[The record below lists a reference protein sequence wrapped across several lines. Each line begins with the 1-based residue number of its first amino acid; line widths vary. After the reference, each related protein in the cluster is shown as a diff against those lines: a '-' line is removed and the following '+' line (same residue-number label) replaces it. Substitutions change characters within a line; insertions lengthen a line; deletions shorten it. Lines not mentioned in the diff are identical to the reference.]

1 MGTGAELESQNSDRG
16 EQGKQAGQSP
26 RTPAS
31 GGRPS
36 TRQWCPALQSRASQE
51 GDRSSVPRGAGHER
65 AGPKAVQGPVAA
77 TFSKAPSPQQGC
89 LHGHHPDLPSPCS
102 PLWDPLWRPD
112 LCEAQPLR
120 RCHSWA
126 EEPNPCLPTSRLIL
140 CPSPEHPAPLSS
152 LLSEQPGRPRGAGRA
167 LTSNLLEVTGKNC
180 FPPNAPTKQLKF
192 SHKSHL
198 NVHVLSR

>member
-1 MGTGAELESQNSDRG
+1 MQLKHKVILAKEYSHGGPHSRECVEKNPLLLWCHPAREVRSSWASSVGQVTTQEKMGMGAELESQSSDRG

-36 TRQWCPALQSRASQE
+36 TRQRCPASQSQASQK
-51 GDRSSVPRGAGHER
+51 GDRSSAPRGAGHER
-65 AGPKAVQGPVAA
+65 AGPKAVLGPVAA

-112 LCEAQPLR
+112 LCEAQPE
-120 RCHSWA
+120 A
-126 EEPNPCLPTSRLIL
+126 LPFL
-140 CPSPEHPAPLSS
+140 
-152 LLSEQPGRPRGAGRA
+152 G
-167 LTSNLLEVTGKNC
+167 
-180 FPPNAPTKQLKF
+180 
-192 SHKSHL
+192 
-198 NVHVLSR
+198 